1 MVGHGPLEASI
12 GVQIPV
18 PQLALLAV
26 VRGFDSANY

>member
-18 PQLALLAV
+18 PQLATPLQKRSL
-26 VRGFDSANY
+26 D